1 MPYICFLRR
10 GYKVGETN
18 CGQVIADLP
27 FGFKVTSAIPVNVT
41 CPKCRE
47 DKSVNWSI
55 PFVLSDGSEAM
66 RFA

>member
-1 MPYICFLRR
+1 M
-10 GYKVGETN
+10 GETN
-18 CGQVIADLP
+18 CGQVLADLP
-27 FGFKVTSAIPVNVT
+27 FGFKLTSAIPVNVT
-41 CPKCRE
+41 CPKCKE